1 MVSGLRVKIKIP
13 ISVMI
18 FIAYVYNYNTTYRV
32 TLTTANPTRETKD
45 QIGMASATGQEETIY
60 WGH

>member
-18 FIAYVYNYNTTYRV
+18 FIAYVYNYNTTYLV
-32 TLTTANPTRETKD
+32 TLTANPTRETKD
-45 QIGMASATGQEETIY
+45 QIGMASATEQEETCC